1 MTENPLG
8 YEKISKLLKNF
19 AVPSIV
25 ASLVGSIY
33 NIVDQIFIGQGVG
46 YLGNAATN
54 VAYPFSTICLAI
66 ALLVGI
72 GSASRVSL
80 CLGRKEPKAAAK
92 AAGNGI
98 VLMGIFGIIYLLVGE
113 TFLSLLLK
121 AFGATTD
128 VFPYAKQ
135 YASITLL
142 GMPFLIVTNGMSN
155 LKRHSK
161 QCYAGILLGMP
172 FLIVTNGMSNL
183 IRADGKPKYSM
194 VCMVAGA
201 IINTILDPIF
211 IFVCDWGIAG
221 GAWATVI
228 GQIFSFI
235 LALRYLWRFQTIHFE
250 KESFLLDIKESLKIC
265 SMGISSSSN
274 QIAVTVI
281 QIIQYN
287 SLTYYGA
294 LTKYGTDIP
303 LAACGIVM
311 KTNAIILAIVVGISQ
326 GTQPIIGFNYGARQY
341 HRVRE
346 AYLLAVKWNLVVS
359 TIAFIAFQFF
369 PQSII
374 SLFGDGDELYF
385 EFAVLFMRTYLFM
398 VLVNGV
404 QLLSSSFF
412 TAIGKALKGAL
423 LALTRQTFF
432 LIPLTLLLP
441 LRFGIMGVLLAGP
454 VADFSAFVLSI
465 VLVGTELR
473 KQKNATHI
481 SQISPQ

>member
-66 ALLVGI
+66 ALLIGI

-135 YASITLL
+135 YASITL
-142 GMPFLIVTNGMSN
+142 I
-155 LKRHSK
+155 
-161 QCYAGILLGMP
+161 GMP

-194 VCMVAGA
+194 VCMVVGA

-211 IFVCDWGIAG
+211 ISLLGFEVAG
-221 GAWATVI
+221 AGKFHRDGEY
-228 GQIFSFI
+228 GQ
-235 LALRYLWRFQTIHFE
+235 LVTNPPYGERLLE
-250 KESFLLDIKESLKIC
+250 K
-265 SMGISSSSN
+265 
-274 QIAVTVI
+274 
-281 QIIQYN
+281 
-287 SLTYYGA
+287 
-294 LTKYGTDIP
+294 
-303 LAACGIVM
+303 
-311 KTNAIILAIVVGISQ
+311 
-326 GTQPIIGFNYGARQY
+326 
-341 HRVRE
+341 RE
-346 AYLLAVKWNLVVS
+346 AEALYRAFGQALEDLPPKW
-359 TIAFIAFQFF
+359 
-369 PQSII
+369 
-374 SLFGDGDELYF
+374 
-385 EFAVLFMRTYLFM
+385 R
-398 VLVNGV
+398 VLV
-404 QLLSSSFF
+404 LSSHTEFERCF
-412 TAIGKALKGAL
+412 GRPVDKKRKLYNGMLKCDA
-423 LALTRQTFF
+423 F
-432 LIPLTLLLP
+432 LY
-441 LRFGIMGVLLAGP
+441 GG
-454 VADFSAFVLSI
+454 
-465 VLVGTELR
+465 
-473 KQKNATHI
+473 
-481 SQISPQ
+481 

>member
-8 YEKISKLLKNF
+8 YEKISKLLKDF
-19 AVPSIV
+19 AIPSIM

-135 YASITLL
+135 YASITL
-142 GMPFLIVTNGMSN
+142 I
-155 LKRHSK
+155 
-161 QCYAGILLGMP
+161 GMP

-194 VCMVAGA
+194 VCMVMGA
-201 IINTILDPIF
+201 IINTIFDPIF
-211 IFVCDWGIAG
+211 IFACDWGIAG
-221 GAWATVI
+221 AAWATVI

-250 KESFLLDIKESLKIC
+250 KESFLLDIKESMKIC

-326 GTQPIIGFNYGARQY
+326 GTQPIIGFNYGAIIAREVSAVKAAVVTIGYFHGGVAYNAIPSEVEIEGTIRALEEPIRQY
-341 HRVRE
+341 LAKRIEEIAKSTAATFRGTAEVEMDWGAPPVINNDEMAALVTEAAKEVVGEEDVVSKVPAPNMAGEDFAYYLQKVPGAFFFLSSSNPVKHTDVPHHNPHFNVDEDVLYKGSAMFVKIVE
-346 AYLLAVKWNLVVS
+346 AYLK
-359 TIAFIAFQFF
+359 
-369 PQSII
+369 
-374 SLFGDGDELYF
+374 
-385 EFAVLFMRTYLFM
+385 
-398 VLVNGV
+398 
-404 QLLSSSFF
+404 
-412 TAIGKALKGAL
+412 
-423 LALTRQTFF
+423 
-432 LIPLTLLLP
+432 
-441 LRFGIMGVLLAGP
+441 
-454 VADFSAFVLSI
+454 
-465 VLVGTELR
+465 
-473 KQKNATHI
+473 
-481 SQISPQ
+481 

>member
-1 MTENPLG
+1 M
-8 YEKISKLLKNF
+8 
-19 AVPSIV
+19 
-25 ASLVGSIY
+25 
-33 NIVDQIFIGQGVG
+33 
-46 YLGNAATN
+46 
-54 VAYPFSTICLAI
+54 
-66 ALLVGI
+66 
-72 GSASRVSL
+72 
-80 CLGRKEPKAAAK
+80 
-92 AAGNGI
+92 
-98 VLMGIFGIIYLLVGE
+98 
-113 TFLSLLLK
+113 LLK

-135 YASITLL
+135 YASITL
-142 GMPFLIVTNGMSN
+142 I
-155 LKRHSK
+155 
-161 QCYAGILLGMP
+161 GMP

-194 VCMVAGA
+194 VCMVMGA

-211 IFVCDWGIAG
+211 IFACDWGIAG

-228 GQIFSFI
+228 GQNFFPSYSHSVIYGVSKQSI
-235 LALRYLWRFQTIHFE
+235 LK
-250 KESFLLDIKESLKIC
+250 KESFFIGHQESMKIC

-359 TIAFIAFQFF
+359 TIAFIAFNFSRNLSF
-369 PQSII
+369 RYSEMGMSCILNL
-374 SLFGDGDELYF
+374 LFCSC
-385 EFAVLFMRTYLFM
+385 VP
-398 VLVNGV
+398 
-404 QLLSSSFF
+404 
-412 TAIGKALKGAL
+412 I
-423 LALTRQTFF
+423 
-432 LIPLTLLLP
+432 
-441 LRFGIMGVLLAGP
+441 
-454 VADFSAFVLSI
+454 FSWCW
-465 VLVGTELR
+465 
-473 KQKNATHI
+473 
-481 SQISPQ
+481 

>member
-8 YEKISKLLKNF
+8 YEKISKLLKDF
-19 AVPSIV
+19 AIPSIM

-113 TFLSLLLK
+113 AFLSLLLK

-135 YASITLL
+135 YASITL
-142 GMPFLIVTNGMSN
+142 I
-155 LKRHSK
+155 
-161 QCYAGILLGMP
+161 GMP

-221 GAWATVI
+221 AAWATVI

-250 KESFLLDIKESLKIC
+250 KESFLLDIKESMKIC

-281 QIIQYN
+281 QIIQYNSLTYYGALQYN

-359 TIAFIAFQFF
+359 IIAFIAFQFF

-481 SQISPQ
+481 SPQ

>member
-8 YEKISKLLKNF
+8 YEKISKLLKDF

-135 YASITLL
+135 YASITL
-142 GMPFLIVTNGMSN
+142 I
-155 LKRHSK
+155 
-161 QCYAGILLGMP
+161 GMP

-194 VCMVAGA
+194 VCMVVGA

-221 GAWATVI
+221 AAWATVI

-250 KESFLLDIKESLKIC
+250 KESFLLDIKESMKIC

-294 LTKYGTDIP
+294 LTKYGADIP

-346 AYLLAVKWNLVVS
+346 AYMLAIKWNLVVS

-412 TAIGKALKGAL
+412 TAIGKSLKGAL
-423 LALTRQTFF
+423 LALTRQTFV

-454 VADFSAFVLSI
+454 IADFSAFVLSV
-465 VLVGTELR
+465 VLVGIELR
-473 KQKNATHI
+473 QQRTIAKQAKI
-481 SQISPQ
+481 